1 MSLWH
6 NRNFLLYCAKIS
18 ATNLGYTLY
27 VITVPAYAFLVSRS
41 ILFTGIVLFIEYGIY
56 SLTFFA
62 GPLVDRVHDKRFIIS
77 ASEIGI
83 GLTALFLGLEM
94 RFGHGNHY
102 IFLFLVGVIAVL
114 WDIAWTA
121 DHAVLPLIVGDTEI
135 GKANGLVSA
144 LGNGHVAAG
153 LAIGG
158 FLFAILDPF
167 YSIVIY
173 SICLFFTG
181 AIVLAIPMIA
191 ETGIDR
197 KRTGF
202 KEGWRYLID
211 EQKPMVALSVVIAIF
226 SVFSAAPVIAV
237 SYLYAASSPFTYSL
251 LFSFYY
257 IGSMFAGLVIAR
269 KFPGKSAGIV
279 IFVSYLV
286 AGILLSISV
295 STLLPT
301 LILIVVWAV
310 LGFMYSVHT
319 PIFSTY
325 LQSKSSKG
333 MLGRVSSDLYTFR
346 GTASTAGT
354 IVIPLLVTVYG
365 IQVSYVSFGIFMAI
379 MSVCAMVLLP
389 AIRTLAL

>member
-27 VITVPAYAFLVSRS
+27 VITVPAYAFLVSRNL
-41 ILFTGIVLFIEYGIY
+41 LFTGIVLFIEYGIY

-62 GPLVDRVHDKRFIIS
+62 GPLVDRVRDKRFVIS
-77 ASEIGI
+77 GSEMGI
-83 GLTALFLGLEM
+83 GLTALVLGLEM
-94 RFGHGNHY
+94 HFDPGNHY
-102 IFLFLVGVIAVL
+102 IFLFLVGLIALL

-121 DHAVLPLIVGDTEI
+121 DHAVLPLIVENSEI
-135 GKANGLVSA
+135 GKANGVVSA
-144 LGNGHVAAG
+144 LGSGHVAAG
-153 LAIGG
+153 LTIGG

-167 YSIVIY
+167 YSIILY
-173 SICLFFTG
+173 SACLFFAG
-181 AIVLAIPMIA
+181 AIVLAIPLII
-191 ETGIDR
+191 ETGDKRR
-197 KRTGF
+197 KTGF
-202 KEGWRYLID
+202 VEGWKYIVN
-211 EQKPMVALSVVIAIF
+211 EQRSLVVLSVVIAIF
-226 SVFSAAPVIAV
+226 SIFSTAPVLAV
-237 SYLYAASSPFTYSL
+237 SYLYAASSPFTYSF

-310 LGFMYSVHT
+310 LGFMYSLHT
-319 PIFSTY
+319 PIFSAY

-333 MLGRVSSDLYTFR
+333 MIGRVSSDLYTFR

-354 IVIPLLVTVYG
+354 LVIPFLVTVYG
-365 IQVSYVSFGIFMAI
+365 IQVSYVSFGILIATISVALIAI
-379 MSVCAMVLLP
+379 LP
-389 AIRTLAL
+389 WIRDLKF